1 MIKKKKI
8 VICVF
13 TGNRAEYGLQYPII
27 KAISEHKKLDYR
39 LIVSGSHLEKK
50 FGETISQIQKD
61 KLKITAKIQL
71 TNIFNKNPTYTANRI
86 AETILKMSKVLRKIK
101 PDFMLVNAD
110 RYETFAATIAST
122 QMNIPTCHVEGG
134 DITQGGA
141 LDDNIRHAITK
152 LSHLHFVTNYQ
163 SFKNILKLG
172 EERWRVFNVGLSIN
186 DLIYSKKKG
195 SQLYLSKKYNIDFNK
210 PIIIFTQH
218 SVTTEPEKA
227 LKHISISLKSLQY
240 FIDKM
245 NYQIIITY
253 PNNDYGYKDIIN
265 KIKLFH
271 NKNKKNSRIIKSLG
285 NFDLHSFMSHAL
297 TNKIIIVGNSSL
309 GVKEAVAFKCPVVNI
324 GERQA
329 GRLKPINVVNARNF
343 YNDIIKKIK
352 LVTNKNFKDK
362 LQNIQNPYF
371 KKNTGKKI
379 ANIISKINI
388 NKKLI
393 QKKITYLT

>member
-1 MIKKKKI
+1 MIKKKKF
-8 VICVF
+8 VIGVF

-39 LIVSGSHLEKK
+39 LIVSGSHLEKN
-50 FGETISQIQKD
+50 FGETIEQIKKD
-61 KLKITAKIQL
+61 KLKISAKIKL
-71 TNIFNKNPTYTANRI
+71 KNSSNKNSTYTSLRI
-86 AETILKMSKVLRKIK
+86 AESIFKISKVLRKIK

-110 RYETFAATIAST
+110 RYETFAAAVASS

-141 LDDNIRHAITK
+141 LDDSIRHAITK
-152 LSHLHFVTNYQ
+152 LSHLHFATNHQ
-163 SFKNILKLG
+163 SYKNILKLG

-186 DLIYSKKKG
+186 DTIYSKKKG
-195 SQLYLSKKYNIDFNK
+195 SQLYLLKKYNIDFNK

-240 FIDKM
+240 FIDKK

-265 KIKLFH
+265 KIKLF
-271 NKNKKNSRIIKSLG
+271 NDKNKQNSQVVKSLG
-285 NFDLHSFMSHAL
+285 NFDLHSFMSHAQ
-297 TNKIIIVGNSSL
+297 TKEIIIVGNSSL
-309 GVKEAVAFKCPVVNI
+309 GIKEAIAFKCPVVNI
-324 GERQA
+324 GKRQA
-329 GRLKPINVVNARNF
+329 GRLKPPNVVDAKNS
-343 YNDIIKKIK
+343 YNDINKKILK
-352 LVTNKNFKDK
+352 VTNKNFKNK
-362 LQNIQNPYF
+362 LQNINNPYF

-379 ANIISKINI
+379 ANIISKTKL

-393 QKKITYLT
+393 QKRITY

>member
-1 MIKKKKI
+1 MIKKKI
-8 VICVF
+8 VIGVF

-50 FGETISQIQKD
+50 FGETISQIKKD
-61 KLKITAKIQL
+61 KLKISAKIKL
-71 TNIFNKNPTYTANRI
+71 KNFSNENSTYTSFRI
-86 AETILKMSKVLRKIK
+86 AETIFKMSKVLRKIK

-110 RYETFAATIAST
+110 RYETFAAAIAST

-141 LDDNIRHAITK
+141 LDDSIRHAITK

-163 SFKNILKLG
+163 SYKNILKLG
-172 EERWRVFNVGLSIN
+172 EEKWRVFNVGLSIN
-186 DLIYSKKKG
+186 DIVYDKKKG
-195 SQLYLSKKYNIDFNK
+195 RQFYLSNKYNIDFNR
-210 PIIIFTQH
+210 PVIIFTQH
-218 SVTTEPEKA
+218 SLSTEPEKA

-240 FIDKM
+240 FIDKK

-253 PNNDYGYKDIIN
+253 PNNDYGHKDIIN
-265 KIKLFH
+265 KIKLF
-271 NKNKKNSRIIKSLG
+271 NKENKKNSQIVKSLG
-285 NFDLHSFMSHAL
+285 NFDLHSFMLYAL
-297 TNKIIIVGNSSL
+297 TNKIVIVGNSSF
-309 GVKEAVAFKCPVVNI
+309 GIKEAVAFKCPVVNI

-329 GRLKPINVVNARNF
+329 GRLKPINVVNAMND
-343 YNDIIKKIK
+343 YKDIIKKI
-352 LVTNKNFKDK
+352 LQVTNKNFKNK
-362 LQNIQNPYF
+362 LRNIRNPYF

-379 ANIISKINI
+379 ANIISKINL

-393 QKKITYLT
+393 QKKITYLA